1 MTASD
6 VHWDVAS
13 YALGVLDEPDAV
25 VFEEHLLDCAFCVEE
40 LDALLPATGLLAYAT
55 PPEIDFDAERDR
67 LMERAANVV
76 AFERSK
82 DRARWVLA
90 TAAAAVLLLTA
101 SGLAFWL
108 GLRTDRPAE
117 VTAAP
122 PNATAPS
129 NNVPHTI
136 EPSPGF
142 GGEPGRGDHFEG
154 ADAGSGLKADLVLQQ
169 RGAQT
174 ELTMVLTQFTGPVA
188 ECQLVAVTVGGFEE
202 VVTTWQVPK
211 AGFGTA
217 THPGPLVVNG
227 VISIP
232 RADIEHFEM
241 RSIAD
246 DGSAKPLLSMFV

>member
-13 YALGVLDEPDAV
+13 YALGVLDDRDLVE
-25 VFEEHLLDCAFCVEE
+25 FEQHLLECSLCVEE
-40 LDALLPATGLLAYAT
+40 LDSLLSVTGLLAYAT

-67 LMERAANVV
+67 LMVRAANVV

-82 DRARWVLA
+82 DRARWVLVS
-90 TAAAAVLLLTA
+90 AAAAVVVLIA

-108 GLRTDRPAE
+108 GERVNGRGTPI
-117 VTAAP
+117 AAP
-122 PNATAPS
+122 PGATAPTAD
-129 NNVPHTI
+129 VPHTI

-142 GGEPGRGDHFEG
+142 GGETTRGDHFDG
-154 ADAGSGLKADLVLQQ
+154 ADPATGLRADLILQQ
-169 RGAQT
+169 RGPQT
-174 ELTMVLTQFTGPVA
+174 ELTMVLTQFKGPVA

-217 THPGPLVVNG
+217 AHPGPLVVNG
-227 VISIP
+227 VIAIP
-232 RADIEHFEM
+232 RADIEHFEV
-241 RSIAD
+241 RSIT
-246 DGSAKPLLSMFV
+246 GEKTFKPLLAIWV